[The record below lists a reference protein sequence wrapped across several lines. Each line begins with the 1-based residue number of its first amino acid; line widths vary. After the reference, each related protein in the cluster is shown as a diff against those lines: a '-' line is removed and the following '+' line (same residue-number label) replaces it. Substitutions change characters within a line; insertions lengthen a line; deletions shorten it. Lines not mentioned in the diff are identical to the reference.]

1 MIIVI
6 AVVAQMNVS
15 LKLEDYVTPV
25 ELAQIMEGDELEAK
39 EIIEGNLPLEWDELL
54 KITSHLNLDINGLS
68 FTPTEESQ
76 TDIDI

>member
-1 MIIVI
+1 MV
-6 AVVAQMNVS
+6 AVVAQMNVN

-25 ELAQIMEGDELEAK
+25 ELAQIMKGDELEAK
-39 EIIEGNLPLEWDELL
+39 EIINGNLPLEWEELL
-54 KITSHLNLDINGLS
+54 KITSHLNVDVNGLN